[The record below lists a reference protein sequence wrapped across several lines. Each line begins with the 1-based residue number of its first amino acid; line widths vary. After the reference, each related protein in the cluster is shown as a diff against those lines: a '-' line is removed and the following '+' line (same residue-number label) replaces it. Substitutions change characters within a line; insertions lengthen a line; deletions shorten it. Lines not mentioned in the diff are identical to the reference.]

1 MTIETIDDLIIRAIR
16 QALAA
21 LYGAGAA
28 LHEAGAALHESGAI
42 ADTGIADD
50 LVELE
55 IPRHDSQGDLS
66 TPIAMSAAK
75 RLKQPPRKI
84 AEAIAAAVR
93 LPDVIERIDVA
104 GPGFINFTIKRD
116 YLAGELRRLY
126 IGGDDFLMRKTGAG
140 QSVQIEFV
148 SANPTGPLHLGHGR
162 GAALGSA
169 ISNLLIAAGYDVNR
183 EFYVN
188 DAGRQVKLLG
198 ESVFSKYLDALRV
211 QGFSSSSSSSLSSSS
226 SSSSSSDASAVQPLH
241 AHPFPED
248 GYHGA
253 YVDDLAGEIF
263 QAEGFRFAAES
274 FADVGGFFIDY
285 ACRRMLE
292 LIKSD
297 LDAFGV
303 TFDTWQSERALY
315 EQGVVAET
323 IQSLRARGLIY
334 DGEGAV
340 WFKASAFGDEKDR
353 VVLKGNGDYTY
364 FASDISYH
372 HLKIKRGFSEIIDIW
387 GADHHGYIPRI
398 QAALRAEGF
407 KSEKLRVI
415 LVQMVKLLRGGKPV
429 QMSKR
434 SGEFITL
441 KEIIEEIGADTARFI
456 FLTRRPDS
464 QLEFDLEVAKKE
476 SSENPVFYVQY
487 AYARIGGILAK
498 YAEDPNTG
506 LNNRSEDPDLSLLTE
521 DDELRIMKKLVF
533 YPIVFSSA
541 VRTREPHRITF
552 YLQELAAIFHPYYN
566 THRVLTQ
573 DRQLTEARLYLC
585 ACIKKVIE
593 SGLKVLGV
601 STPDKM

>member
-1 MTIETIDDLIIRAIR
+1 MTTDNIDDLIIRALR
-16 QALAA
+16 Q
-21 LYGAGAA
+21 
-28 LHEAGAALHESGAI
+28 AGAALHESGAI
-42 ADTGIADD
+42 ADAGIADD
-50 LVELE
+50 IIELE
-55 IPRHDSQGDLS
+55 IPRHESQGDLS
-66 TPIAMSAAK
+66 TPVAMSAAK

-84 AEAIAAAVR
+84 AEAIAAAIS
-93 LPDVIERIDVA
+93 LPGVFERVDAA
-104 GPGFINFTIKRD
+104 GPGFINFTIDRNF
-116 YLAGELRRLY
+116 LAGQLRRLY
-126 IGGDDFLMRKTGAG
+126 AQGDDYLMRKTGAG

-169 ISNLLIAAGYDVNR
+169 IANLLIAAGYDVNR
-183 EFYVN
+183 EFYIN

-198 ESVFSKYLDALRV
+198 ESVYSKYLDALRA
-211 QGFSSSSSSSLSSSS
+211 QGFSSSAAPSSSS
-226 SSSSSSDASAVQPLH
+226 SSSSAASSASASTDAFAARAIPSHPL
-241 AHPFPED
+241 PED
-248 GYHGA
+248 GYHGS
-253 YVDDLAGEIF
+253 YVDDLAGEIVG
-263 QAEGFRFAAES
+263 AEGARFASGS

-285 ACRRMLE
+285 SCRRMLE

-303 TFDTWQSERALY
+303 TFDSWQSERALY
-315 EQGVVAET
+315 EKGVVAET
-323 IQSLRARGLIY
+323 IGSLRSRGLVY

-340 WFKASAFGDEKDR
+340 WFKASSFGDEKDR

-372 HLKIKRGFSEIIDIW
+372 HLKIKKGFSEIIDIW

-398 QAALRAEGF
+398 EAALRAEGF
-407 KSEKLRVI
+407 SAEKLRVI

-487 AYARIGGILAK
+487 AYARISGILAK
-498 YAEDPNTG
+498 AAEIGTGTGSDPVTAA
-506 LNNRSEDPDLSLLTE
+506 DLSLLAE
-521 DDELRIMKKLVF
+521 DDELRIIKKLVF
-533 YPIVFSSA
+533 YPLVFSAA

-552 YLQELAAIFHPYYN
+552 YLQELAAVFHPYYN
-566 THRVLTQ
+566 THRVITDEPGLTA
-573 DRQLTEARLYLC
+573 ARVFLC
-585 ACIKKVIE
+585 ICVKMVIE